1 MGGESVNLGQ
11 PSSHPSVNLKNVHD
25 LKVESYVLLEEVFR
39 MSSSEAASEL
49 TLRELLRG
57 GEGRSQ
63 IIQKF
68 YNKGQVA
75 ECQEILV
82 E

>member
-39 MSSSEAASEL
+39 MSSSEAASQL
-49 TLRELLRG
+49 TLRELLRE
-57 GEGRSQ
+57 GEGGARIYRSLAT
-63 IIQKF
+63 KSR
-68 YNKGQVA
+68 
-75 ECQEILV
+75 
-82 E
+82 

>member
-39 MSSSEAASEL
+39 MSSSEAASQL
-49 TLRELLRG
+49 TLRELLRE
-57 GEGRSQ
+57 GEGGARIYRTFCNQ
-63 IIQKF
+63 
-68 YNKGQVA
+68 NQVSGH
-75 ECQEILV
+75 QNITV
-82 E
+82 H